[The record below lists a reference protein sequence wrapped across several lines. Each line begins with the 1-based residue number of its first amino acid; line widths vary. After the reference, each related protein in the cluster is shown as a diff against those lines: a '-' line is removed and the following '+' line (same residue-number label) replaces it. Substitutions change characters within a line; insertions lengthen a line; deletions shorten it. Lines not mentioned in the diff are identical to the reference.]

1 MTLDEMI
8 HKMCPLIGRQ
18 CVAPNCMSWKVK
30 RRILPYHVSLTEA
43 IQKRYKNIE
52 IIQYDGTSV
61 ITILDGECKFFKDEG
76 K

>member
-1 MTLDEMI
+1 MTIEEI
-8 HKMCPLIGRQ
+8 KNKICPLIGRT
-18 CVAPNCMSWKVK
+18 CIAPACMSWKFK

-52 IIQYDGTSV
+52 VIQYDGISL
-61 ITILDGECKFFKDEG
+61 ITILDGECKIFKDEG